1 MILRFAYLDEPLYGP
16 PPPSLPD
23 DAQRRWRPL
32 IPLSVAGPNGRS
44 VSFGRALVDPG
55 ADDTVLPLDT
65 AELLA
70 VSFYPA
76 TSHSLRWRGQRHS
89 LRYGDVTLELADDEG
104 NVLTWPAVIAFS
116 AAPVR
121 YPLLG
126 VCGCLE
132 FLDVTFRGA
141 ERTVELQPNASF
153 PQLVS
158 P

>member
-1 MILRFAYLDEPLYGP
+1 
-16 PPPSLPD
+16 
-23 DAQRRWRPL
+23 
-32 IPLSVAGPNGRS
+32 
-44 VSFGRALVDPG
+44 
-55 ADDTVLPLDT
+55 
-65 AELLA
+65 
-70 VSFYPA
+70 
-76 TSHSLRWRGQRHS
+76 

-141 ERTVELQPNASF
+141 ERSVELQPNVSF